1 MTGFAPSLLNLK
13 LIPSLEHQAAL
24 FPGVN
29 FLLLCGVWLAWP
41 LSSGCETEARLS
53 ECAGQSGSHR
63 GGRILPWCDLKSPR
77 RGLLGLHKE
86 ISFFG

>member
-1 MTGFAPSLLNLK
+1 MTGFAPSLLSLR
-13 LIPSLEHQAAL
+13 LIPSLEHQAAS

-29 FLLLCGVWLAWP
+29 FLRLSGVWQAWP
-41 LSSGCETEARLS
+41 LSTGCETEARLS
-53 ECAGQSGSHR
+53 GCTGQSGSHR

-77 RGLLGLHKE
+77 RGLLGLHQE